1 MVAVLCAVL
10 HLSRQALT
18 LGAHDG
24 SWDGRRRHFGSM
36 LRHWQTVAGHTCCTT
51 RYCAAHTLLVHLCC
65 SRADHCC
72 MRVLV
77 RGAQRY
83 LLELKMSLK
92 RIKPAVDGAAA
103 ADTASADAL
112 PEQPVLPVVTV
123 WLAHRSPR
131 L

>member
-1 MVAVLCAVL
+1 
-10 HLSRQALT
+10 
-18 LGAHDG
+18 
-24 SWDGRRRHFGSM
+24 
-36 LRHWQTVAGHTCCTT
+36 
-51 RYCAAHTLLVHLCC
+51 
-65 SRADHCC
+65 

-103 ADTASADAL
+103 DTASADAL